1 MVSLIHGI
9 RNQSSDSN
17 NLRKVPFYT
26 LKNVRKVPVIILN
39 NLRKVP
45 FQSKKILRN
54 ITSSMYEEE
63 DL

>member
-9 RNQSSDSN
+9 RNQSLDSN
-17 NLRKVPFYT
+17 NL
-26 LKNVRKVPVIILN
+26 RKVPVIILN

>member
-17 NLRKVPFYT
+17 NLRKVPFDT
-26 LKNVRKVPVIILN
+26 LNNLRKVPVIILN